1 MSARRGRARPGRY
14 RNPHVHGYHS
24 TSPTPI
30 LAVLGA
36 LVGGVILLLAV
47 LALTHAHTTRTG
59 VDTTPGQVSTTPAV
73 APQRI
78 ERGARLFVRDA
89 VTTRTWA
96 RQQPAGGVPKGQ

>member
-1 MSARRGRARPGRY
+1 VSARRGRARPGRY

-36 LVGGVILLLAV
+36 LVGGVVLLLVV

-59 VDTTPGQVSTTPAV
+59 DDITPGQVTTAPAV
-73 APQRI
+73 VPQRVQPTT
-78 ERGARLFVRDA
+78 EPAPARPCYPFD
-89 VTTRTWA
+89 
-96 RQQPAGGVPKGQ
+96 PAC